1 MINQKNRMCI
11 FKILKSS
18 LLKVPKRG
26 YQNYPPKSIRMY
38 RLKTPPKT
46 ITFWFSEGCKMT
58 FFQIFFLVSV
68 KEGPGTYFLTQF
80 FGFSP

>member
-11 FKILKSS
+11 FKIFKSS

-26 YQNYPPKSIRMY
+26 YRNYPPKSIRMY

-46 ITFWFSEGCKMT
+46 IPFWFSEGSKMT
-58 FFQIFFLVSV
+58 FFRFFSLVSV
-68 KEGPGTYFLTQF
+68 KEEPRTYFPTQF
-80 FGFSP
+80 FDLSP